1 MIQIL
6 RYTEA
11 LEKAGFSTEQARSTV
26 QLWTDFM
33 EHNFAT
39 KTDLMELAHKQ
50 EMSMKNLE
58 AKFTEEAHSLRLE
71 IRKQG
76 SDLTIKMGIMMATSI
91 GIVSTIVSLSK

>member
-1 MIQIL
+1 MFQIL

-11 LEKAGFSTEQARSTV
+11 LEKAGFTAEQARSTV

-39 KTDLMELAHKQ
+39 RTDLMELAHKQ
-50 EMSMKNLE
+50 EISMKNLE

-71 IRKQG
+71 IRN
-76 SDLTIKMGIMMATSI
+76 LTIKMGIMMAASI
-91 GIVSTIVSLSK
+91 GIVSTIVSLAK

>member
-1 MIQIL
+1 
-6 RYTEA
+6 
-11 LEKAGFSTEQARSTV
+11 
-26 QLWTDFM
+26 M

-50 EMSMKNLE
+50 EISMKNLE

-76 SDLTIKMGIMMATSI
+76 SDLIIKMGIMMAASI
-91 GIVSTIVSLSK
+91 GIVSTIVSLAK